1 MICQEYEKKLES
13 EAKKDFSLEE
23 CTADDSIINNEDN
36 LVTPAQLPE
45 YTESQ
50 QIVHYTLVFQVFVFM
65 QLFNQINAR
74 MLEEGE
80 YNVFAGITRNF
91 MFMFVVVFTFI
102 MQMTIVEVG
111 GRFTKTSPLSMK
123 QNLICIGLG
132 AGELIWGAIIKLF
145 DTKYFQLWQLDEK
158 IVKGESADESMKKSG
173 SLSSSLKRQKTSTL
187 RK

>member
-13 EAKKDFSLEE
+13 EAIKDFSLEE

-102 MQMTIVEVG
+102 M
-111 GRFTKTSPLSMK
+111 
-123 QNLICIGLG
+123 
-132 AGELIWGAIIKLF
+132 
-145 DTKYFQLWQLDEK
+145 
-158 IVKGESADESMKKSG
+158 
-173 SLSSSLKRQKTSTL
+173 
-187 RK
+187 